1 MSYRSLLVHLDQG
14 PLAGARSEAAIGLAR
29 DLDCH
34 LVGVAP
40 TGLVYLPAFPD
51 AAMPVL
57 EYAELAMQALR
68 DEAGQVTQRFRYA
81 CRAARLASFEAVVD
95 EAEPAASV
103 VRHAQCSD
111 LAVLTQADPGAR
123 DYRAAQALVEQVVLH
138 SARPTLVLPYAGR
151 IGRIGSTVLAAW
163 DDSREAARAM
173 SDALPLLRRAG
184 KVHVVRWNESRDD
197 DSDDAL
203 RARLE
208 PVRRWLQWHGVAAE
222 MHVEA
227 GEIGVG
233 DAMLS
238 RAADLGA
245 DLIVMGAYGHARWAE
260 RMLGGA
266 TRGLLA
272 SMTVPVLMSH

>member
-29 DLDCH
+29 AFDCH

-40 TGLVYLPAFPD
+40 TGLVFLPAYGE

-57 EYAELAMQALR
+57 EYGELAMQALR
-68 DEAGQVTQRFRYA
+68 DAAGQAAQRFRAA
-81 CRAARLASFEAVVD
+81 CSAARLTAFEAIVD
-95 EAEPAASV
+95 EAQAPASL

-111 LAVLTQADPGAR
+111 LTVLTQADPGAPDR
-123 DYRAAQALVEQVVLH
+123 AAAQALVEQMVLH
-138 SARPTLVLPYAGR
+138 SARPTLILPCAGR
-151 IGRIGSTVLAAW
+151 IEHIGSTVLAAW
-163 DDSREAARAM
+163 DDSREAARAL
-173 SDALPLLRRAG
+173 SDALPLLARAG
-184 KVHVVRWNESRDD
+184 KVHVMRWHEARDD
-197 DSDDAL
+197 DSPASM
-203 RARLE
+203 RERLE
-208 PVRRWLQWHGVAAE
+208 AVRRWLQRHGVAAE
-222 MHVEA
+222 VRVEA
-227 GEIGVG
+227 GDIGVG
-233 DAMLS
+233 EAMLS
-238 RAADLGA
+238 RAADVGA